1 MVAFSRFK
9 FFGHYSS
16 KTKFDFI
23 LLIVSSITIF
33 GLAAE
38 FDVFERITNFS
49 RRHESLEIDEGLTLL
64 MVLAFSLAI
73 FSLRRW
79 NEIKAEIKVRLA
91 TEKELNHLIN
101 HDPLTGIPNRT
112 FFNQKIACAMGSEPS
127 TSPQFAVM
135 LLDLNKFKKNQRYL
149 RT

>member
-38 FDVFERITNFS
+38 F
-49 RRHESLEIDEGLTLL
+49 DEGLTLL